1 MGSLGEVP
9 LCSFLGLCLPT
20 LTVAQPET
28 RGHGVGGCTPMR
40 SAGGTEPCRDGW
52 GRWVGGDVGCLQ
64 GSQVRTVFM
73 WPVAM
78 LNPAW
83 DKDGSEDC

>member
-1 MGSLGEVP
+1 
-9 LCSFLGLCLPT
+9 
-20 LTVAQPET
+20 
-28 RGHGVGGCTPMR
+28 MR